1 MKVSRTVASVLAGAA
16 ASAAMISPAFAAE
29 LTDAPEALTPV
40 TEDAGKM
47 LNAVTSEAGV
57 ELGMDTEGSKEDNH
71 GDGNSADDFSH
82 VYGDAVFYDKQSA
95 LIASYG
101 APLVHIDARCV
112 DAVVGAVAAIPAQ
125 LNGVFGNYAKCNT
138 GHVTQIDDSNGL
150 LG

>member
-16 ASAAMISPAFAAE
+16 ASAAMISPAFAAD
-29 LTDAPEALTPV
+29 LTDAQEALAPV
-40 TEDAGKM
+40 TQDAGQV
-47 LNAVTSEAGV
+47 LNAVTSEAGI
-57 ELGMDTEGSKEDNH
+57 EWGMGTEGNKGMEDTH
-71 GDGNSADDFSH
+71 GGGNSADDFGSA
-82 VYGDAVFYDKQSA
+82 YGDAVFYDKQSA

-112 DAVVGAVAAIPAQ
+112 DAAGGLVAGYA
-125 LNGVFGNYAKCNT
+125 NGLLGNSAKCNL